1 MRFFDTYVWVL
12 CSTAKTMGFH
22 EIRCSPKKKWFH
34 ILCVVQ
40 FLPFLHSMCITYSLC
55 GFVFT
60 PFLHSMC
67 LCVCLVFYLYKLGD
81 LNCESYLFPLVHLL
95 VNFNF
100 HVLTGCPSL
109 SIECI
114 NPFIPSVHNEMW
126 KTLFT
131 PCPPWSLI
139 ARGALQSSRF
149 FSLVFLQRHRSDPAP
164 LVLHT
169 HTHQKNPE
177 TMLQ

>member
-22 EIRCSPKKKWFH
+22 EIRCSQKKV
-34 ILCVVQ
+34 ISY
-40 FLPFLHSMCITYSLC
+40 SMCGSISVFFAFYVYSIQIF
-55 GFVFT
+55 FVWFRFDF
-60 PFLHSMC
+60 FLHSMC
-67 LCVCLVFYLYKLGD
+67 LCVCLVFYLYNLGD

-114 NPFIPSVHNEMW
+114 NPFLPSVHNEM
-126 KTLFT
+126 
-131 PCPPWSLI
+131 
-139 ARGALQSSRF
+139 
-149 FSLVFLQRHRSDPAP
+149 
-164 LVLHT
+164 
-169 HTHQKNPE
+169 
-177 TMLQ
+177 